1 MMQRFGAVSA
11 GGGGGGGDDPYWASV
26 VSLLN
31 FPGTD
36 GSTAI
41 VDAKGKTWTAYGD
54 AQIDTSLGY
63 NTCQFDGAGDYI
75 ETPHS
80 ADFVFGTGDFTIE
93 GIDIINAFG
102 ADPQALWEKRST
114 GFTTGD
120 LIVYSM
126 PDGGFNIYA
135 YDYSIGAL
143 FSNSGL
149 ATAGVP
155 FHWAWTRSG
164 TTMRFWFNGALISS
178 VTTSASLVSA
188 STPVTIGK
196 DNAGGG
202 RFWVNGRCRARRVTK
217 GVCRYTAAFT
227 PPAAPFPVA

>member
-1 MMQRFGAVSA
+1 MVRRFGPMSS
-11 GGGGGGGDDPYWASV
+11 GGGGGDDPYWSSV

-41 VDAKGKTWTAYGD
+41 VDEKGKTWTAYGD

-63 NTCQFDGAGDYI
+63 NACQFDGAGDYI

-93 GIDIINAFG
+93 GIDVINSYSSG
-102 ADPQALWEKRST
+102 NPQILWEKRST

-120 LIVYSM
+120 LIVMANSAS
-126 PDGGFNIYA
+126 GFDVYA
-135 YDYSIGAL
+135 YDVTTSGIL
-143 FSNSGL
+143 LTSGL
-149 ATAGVP
+149 ITPGVP
-155 FHWAWTRSG
+155 FHWALTRNG
-164 TTMRFWFNGALISS
+164 TTMALWFNGELTTTH
-178 VTTSASLVSA
+178 TTSASIASA

-196 DNAGGG
+196 DNPGGG
-202 RFWVNGRCRARRVTK
+202 RFWLDGRCRTRRVTK
-217 GVCRYTAAFT
+217 GVCRYTGTFT
-227 PPAAPFPVA
+227 PPTAPFPAG